1 MANNKP
7 YQNNKWTTVGTY
19 KNIHKPP
26 HLAGV
31 YIIFIDDYSN
41 DTRTIQYVGQT
52 ADFYKRFSC
61 HRTYF
66 KIRDIIL
73 GDYVKSITVK
83 VKPTDIKTRKE
94 LEKRLI
100 QKLKPPYNKFYNWG
114 YL

>member
-1 MANNKP
+1 MKIHKP
-7 YQNNKWTTVGTY
+7 YQNNKWTIVGTY

-31 YIIFIDDYSN
+31 YVIFIDNYDKR
-41 DTRTIQYVGQT
+41 DIQYVDQT
-52 ADFYKRFSC
+52 SNFYKRFSC
-61 HRTYF
+61 HRIYF
-66 KIRDIIL
+66 KIRDIIS
-73 GDYVKSITVK
+73 DNYAKSITVK
-83 VKPTDIKTRKE
+83 AKPTDTKTRKE